1 VPAKLETE
9 DEPALASSF
18 NIMSIPTLMVVREQ
32 FVLYS
37 QAGALPKVT
46 LLDLIG
52 QALTIDMESL
62 KQESETSLNDPDTI
76 SAPN

>member
-9 DEPALASSF
+9 AESALASSF

-37 QAGALPKVT
+37 QAGALSKVT

-52 QALTIDMESL
+52 QFLAIDMESL
-62 KQESETSLNDPDTI
+62 KRESETSLNDADTI
-76 SAPN
+76 PAPN